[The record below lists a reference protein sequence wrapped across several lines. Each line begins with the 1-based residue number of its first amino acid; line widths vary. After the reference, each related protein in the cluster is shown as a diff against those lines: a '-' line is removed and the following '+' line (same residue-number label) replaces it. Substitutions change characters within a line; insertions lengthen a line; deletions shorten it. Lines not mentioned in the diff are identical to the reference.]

1 MTMENEIKRKLMCSF
16 VIKKRLKEFIKFL
29 LANNIT
35 NKVFILKT
43 EKPTVVLFTYNIL
56 KEVDLSNL
64 KDYGC
69 LNSISIQRNKD
80 SNTLYSI
87 NALNMVL
94 ENIRMITEE
103 DKKDIK
109 INWKEYESCL
119 LITADNKINKINTK
133 ILKILTLD
141 EGFDLEKLNIV

>member
-1 MTMENEIKRKLMCSF
+1 MIMENEIKRKLMCSF

-29 LANNIT
+29 LENNIT

-141 EGFDLEKLNIV
+141 ESFDLEKLNIV